1 MNYTRYFYQGTLL
14 LMDCLELVDHG
25 SNTFLADLASINSN
39 FNQTFTSNMQGWL
52 DSEGRIDKTAFGRG
66 EGEMLVL
73 VVFSSNDLLF
83 KWAW

>member
-1 MNYTRYFYQGTLL
+1 
-14 LMDCLELVDHG
+14 MDCLELVDHG

-39 FNQTFTSNMQGWL
+39 FNQTFTSNMQGRL